1 MKLNPSLPVPPDM
14 NRRSLISDRERSA
27 DDSGPFLHENILDE
41 EQKIK
46 DNKI

>member
-1 MKLNPSLPVPPDM
+1 MKPGPSLPVLPDM
-14 NRRSLISDRERSA
+14 NRRSLISDRERPA
-27 DDSGPFLHENILDE
+27 DDSGLFLRENILDV